1 MGAEMG
7 AGMGTGVHPIVRGG
21 AEQSQTLIV
30 LAALPSTEKLVRPRP
45 CVTGGGGGAQS
56 APRAKTRVI
65 ATRTQGASWTSSVP
79 PMMIWPA

>member
-45 CVTGGGGGAQS
+45 MCDGWGRRGSERTES
-56 APRAKTRVI
+56 KDTRD
-65 ATRTQGASWTSSVP
+65 RYSDPGSELDL
-79 PMMIWPA
+79 